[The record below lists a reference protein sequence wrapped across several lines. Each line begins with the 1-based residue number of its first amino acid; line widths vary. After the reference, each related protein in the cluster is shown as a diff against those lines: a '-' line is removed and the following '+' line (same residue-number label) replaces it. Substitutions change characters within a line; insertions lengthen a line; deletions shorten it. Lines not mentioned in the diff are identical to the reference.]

1 MAIDVNTLV
10 GGRETNTGD
19 SLKVSSDIQ
28 EKIRQQ
34 FDTAP
39 YPHVPLKTPPTTDA
53 DFLFIHNLVTP
64 YYLRYQRVVS
74 SEGMTILDAGCGSGY
89 KALILAS
96 ANPGATIVGVD
107 LSAESVEVA
116 KQRLHYHGFTSSKF
130 YQITL
135 EMLPSLGMEFDYI
148 NCDEVL
154 TILPD
159 LTAGLQ
165 ALKAVLKPQGII
177 RGNLHSARQR
187 KHYFAAQKLFSL
199 MNLMDGNPEELEMT
213 IARETMAA
221 LRDDVQL
228 KQTTW
233 NVERA
238 QTTQFMLMNY
248 LYQGDKGFTIPDL
261 FAALRAS
268 DLELVSMVNW
278 RRWELLELFSDPN
291 DLPAFWAMSLPNLSA
306 EEQLTLF
313 ELFQP
318 VNRLLDFWCG
328 HPIPDTAP
336 LPVMSWSP
344 ADWQGAV
351 VHLHPQIRTDQVRT
365 ELQTC
370 ITKRTSFCLSNYL
383 AHPVMKDVSLESSM
397 AALLLP
403 LWEGA
408 QPIASLVAHWQRIKP
423 VDPVTLEPIDP
434 DVAFAQVTQFL
445 ARLETTLYVLI
456 EGRS

>member
-1 MAIDVNTLV
+1 MAIEVKTQMGSCEANDGASRNLV
-10 GGRETNTGD
+10 
-19 SLKVSSDIQ
+19 SDIQ

-34 FDTAP
+34 FDTTP
-39 YPHVPLKTPPTTDA
+39 YPHVPLETPPTTDTN
-53 DFLFIHNLVTP
+53 FLFVHNLVTP

-74 SEGMTILDAGCGSGY
+74 SAGMTILDAGCGSGY
-89 KALILAS
+89 KALILAA

-107 LSAESVEVA
+107 LSAESIEVA
-116 KQRLHYHGFTSSKF
+116 KQRLHHHGFTTSKF

-159 LTAGLQ
+159 LAAGLQ
-165 ALKAVLKPQGII
+165 ALKAVLKPHGII

-187 KHYFAAQKLFSL
+187 KHYYAAQKLFSL
-199 MNLMDGNPEELEMT
+199 MGLMDANPEELEMA

-221 LRDDVQL
+221 LKDDVQL

-233 NVERA
+233 NAERA

-261 FAALRAS
+261 FTALRAS
-268 DLELVSMVNW
+268 DLEFISMVNW

-291 DLPAFWAMSLPNLSA
+291 NLPAFWAMSLPNLSA

-328 HPIPDTAP
+328 HPIPDAMP
-336 LPVMSWSP
+336 LPVINWSP

-351 VHLHPQIRTDQVRT
+351 VHLHPQIRTDRVRT
-365 ELQTC
+365 ELQDC
-370 ITKRTSFCLSNYL
+370 ITKRTSFCLSDYL

-408 QPIASLVAHWQRIKP
+408 QSIAALVAHWQRIKP

-434 DVAFAQVTQFL
+434 NVAFAQVTQFL
-445 ARLETTLYVLI
+445 ARLEATLYVLI
-456 EGRS
+456 EKQI